1 MDQIRDRERKDMLC
15 FGGEDWWYHNRG
27 HIDMQ
32 LMRRFARKGTTL
44 YVNSIIMQKLNL
56 GQSRKFIQK
65 LVRKTRSIFRGLK
78 KTEDGFWVYSPIS
91 LPVQHISWARPL
103 NELLL
108 YLQISY
114 VGRRIGIRSPIVWV
128 ACPAAYGV
136 AIRIKGC
143 KLVYQRT
150 DRFEDFPGVDFE
162 TIRKFD
168 QELKANSDLTIYVND
183 KLFKEEANECRNA
196 IYLDHGVDF
205 EMFAS
210 PVQRLSEPS
219 DISGIPRPI
228 IGFIGS
234 IDDCNPDIDFLG
246 KVADL
251 LPHMSFVL
259 IGREQTDCSGL
270 KARKNVWMLG
280 QKAYELV
287 PEYGKRFDVAL
298 LPLYQSKWAEAV
310 NPLKLKEYLALGKP
324 IISTPFPELQKY
336 LDVVYEAKTPST
348 FAGCIEKAISENS
361 AEYITRRR
369 DKVRDTSWDSKAEL
383 VMDELFKNRESVGKV
398 SEIE

>member
-56 GQSRKFIQK
+56 DQSRKFIQK

-108 YLQISY
+108 HLQISH
-114 VGRRIGIRSPIVWV
+114 VVRRIGIRAPIVWV

-136 AIRIKGC
+136 AIRIKAS

-168 QELKANSDLTIYVND
+168 QKLKANSDLTIYVND

-251 LPHMSFVL
+251 LPHMSFVV

-287 PEYGKRFDVAL
+287 PEYGKRFDVSL
-298 LPLYQSKWAEAV
+298 LP
-310 NPLKLKEYLALGKP
+310 
-324 IISTPFPELQKY
+324 
-336 LDVVYEAKTPST
+336 
-348 FAGCIEKAISENS
+348 
-361 AEYITRRR
+361 
-369 DKVRDTSWDSKAEL
+369 
-383 VMDELFKNRESVGKV
+383 
-398 SEIE
+398 